1 MQRPPAAAR
10 QPASRRRVRAA
21 ARVKRGVRGLSPP
34 EAMAESSSREVI
46 ASIYC
51 RMAAAPAPESR
62 PERLD
67 PRALDRAW
75 ARLAAQA
82 APPWLHGEI
91 ARRLSERLAIVKQ
104 VPVHV
109 FDWWS
114 ELGAGAALLAQAY
127 PKATITGVLR
137 PGSAT
142 VPAPVESAAIAATPA
157 WRRWLG
163 LGAAG
168 PRAIAQ
174 SAVPPAQAQ
183 LVWSN
188 MSLHWAQD
196 APTLMR
202 EWQRALVVDGFLMF
216 TTLGPGTLVALR
228 DLYRSNGWGTP
239 YAPWTDMHDL
249 GDMLV
254 EAGFADP
261 VMDQETLRLTWSS
274 AQAALDELRTLGMNT
289 DAARFAGLRTPR
301 WRERLLAALGAQ
313 VDAQGRVVL
322 EFEIV
327 YGHAFK
333 PVPRAKLSEHTQ
345 VGLDDMKAMLSRG
358 RQPR

>member
-1 MQRPPAAAR
+1 MPAA
-10 QPASRRRVRAA
+10 P
-21 ARVKRGVRGLSPP
+21 LS
-34 EAMAESSSREVI
+34 
-46 ASIYC
+46 
-51 RMAAAPAPESR
+51 ESR

-75 ARLAAQA
+75 ARLAARTSA
-82 APPWLHGEI
+82 PWLHGEI
-91 ARRLSERLAIVKQ
+91 ARRLGERLAIVKQ

-114 ELGAGAALLAQAY
+114 ELGAGAPLLAQAY
-127 PKATITGVLR
+127 PRATVTGVLR
-137 PGSAT
+137 PALGA
-142 VPAPVESAAIAATPA
+142 VAEAEAAAAPGAALAATPA

-163 LGAAG
+163 LGASG

-174 SAVPPAQAQ
+174 SAVPPGQAQ

-188 MSLHWAQD
+188 MSLHWAPD

-228 DLYRSNGWGTP
+228 DAYRANGWGTP

-274 AQAALDELRTLGMNT
+274 PRAALDELRTLGANN
-289 DAARFAGLRTPR
+289 DGARFAGLRTPR
-301 WRERLLAALGAQ
+301 WRERLLRTLGART
-313 VDAQGRVVL
+313 DAKGRVVL

-333 PVPRAKLSEHTQ
+333 PVPRARVAEHTQ
-345 VGLDDMKAMLSRG
+345 VGLDDMKAMLGRG
-358 RQPR
+358 RPPR

>member
-1 MQRPPAAAR
+1 
-10 QPASRRRVRAA
+10 
-21 ARVKRGVRGLSPP
+21 
-34 EAMAESSSREVI
+34 
-46 ASIYC
+46 
-51 RMAAAPAPESR
+51 MAAAPTPESR

-75 ARLAAQA
+75 ARRAAA
-82 APPWLHGEI
+82 PAPPWLNGEI
-91 ARRLSERLAIVKQ
+91 ARRMSERLSIVKQ

-109 FDWWS
+109 FDWWA
-114 ELGAGAALLAQAY
+114 ELGGGAPLLTQAY
-127 PKATITGVLR
+127 PKATVTGVLR
-137 PGSAT
+137 PESTAPSA
-142 VPAPVESAAIAATPA
+142 AAGNAESAAIAAIAATPA

-163 LGAAG
+163 LGSAG

-228 DLYRSNGWGTP
+228 DLYRAQGWGTP

-274 AQAALDELRTLGMNT
+274 PQAALDELRTLGMNT
-289 DAARFAGLRTPR
+289 DSARFAGLRTPR
-301 WRERLLAALGAQ
+301 WRDRLLAALGAQ
-313 VDAQGRVVL
+313 VDSQGRVVL

-333 PVPRAKLSEHTQ
+333 PVPRVKLAAQTE
-345 VGLDDMKAMLSRG
+345 VGLDDMRSMLSRG
-358 RQPR
+358 RQSR

>member
-1 MQRPPAAAR
+1 
-10 QPASRRRVRAA
+10 
-21 ARVKRGVRGLSPP
+21 
-34 EAMAESSSREVI
+34 MAVD
-46 ASIYC
+46 
-51 RMAAAPAPESR
+51 PTPESR

-75 ARLAAQA
+75 ARLAAQP

-91 ARRLSERLAIVKQ
+91 ARRLAERLSIVKQ

-114 ELGAGAALLAQAY
+114 ELGGGSAQLAQAY
-127 PKATITGVLR
+127 PKATVTGVLR
-137 PGSAT
+137 P
-142 VPAPVESAAIAATPA
+142 ESAASSTPVASAAPVATPA
-157 WRRWLG
+157 WRHWLG
-163 LGAAG
+163 LGSAG

-216 TTLGPGTLVALR
+216 TTLGPGTLVTLR
-228 DLYRSNGWGTP
+228 DLYRAHGWGTP

-274 AQAALDELRTLGMNT
+274 PQAALEELRALGMNT
-289 DAARFAGLRTPR
+289 DAARCAGLRTPR
-301 WRERLLAALGAQ
+301 WRDRLLAALGAH

>member
-1 MQRPPAAAR
+1 
-10 QPASRRRVRAA
+10 
-21 ARVKRGVRGLSPP
+21 
-34 EAMAESSSREVI
+34 
-46 ASIYC
+46 
-51 RMAAAPAPESR
+51 MAAAPAPESR

-75 ARLAAQA
+75 ARLAAQP

-91 ARRLSERLAIVKQ
+91 ARRMSERLSIVKQ
-104 VPVHV
+104 VPQHV

-114 ELGAGAALLAQAY
+114 ELGAGAAPLAQAY

-137 PGSAT
+137 PPSTPAA
-142 VPAPVESAAIAATPA
+142 APVEPAELAATPA

-163 LGAAG
+163 LGASG

-174 SAVPPAQAQ
+174 SAVPPGQAQ

-216 TTLGPGTLVALR
+216 ATLGPGTLVALR
-228 DLYRSNGWGTP
+228 DLYRAHAWGTP

-274 AQAALDELRTLGMNT
+274 PQAALAELRTLGMNT

-301 WRERLLAALGAQ
+301 WHERLLAALGAK
-313 VDAQGRVVL
+313 VDGQGRVLL
-322 EFEIV
+322 EFEVV

-333 PVPRAKLSEHTQ
+333 PVPRAKVAEQTQ

>member
-1 MQRPPAAAR
+1 
-10 QPASRRRVRAA
+10 
-21 ARVKRGVRGLSPP
+21 
-34 EAMAESSSREVI
+34 
-46 ASIYC
+46 
-51 RMAAAPAPESR
+51 MAAAPPSESR

-75 ARLAAQA
+75 ARLAARP

-91 ARRLSERLAIVKQ
+91 ARRLSERLSIVKQ
-104 VPVHV
+104 VPEHV

-114 ELGAGAALLAQAY
+114 ELGAGASLLAQAY
-127 PKATITGVLR
+127 PKATVTGVLR
-137 PGSAT
+137 PGSQAAS
-142 VPAPVESAAIAATPA
+142 PAPVETPA

-163 LGAAG
+163 LGASG

-188 MSLHWAQD
+188 MSLHWAPD

-216 TTLGPGTLVALR
+216 TTLGPGTLVSLS
-228 DLYRSNGWGTP
+228 DVYRAHGWGTP

-261 VMDQETLRLTWSS
+261 VMDQETLRLTWSTP
-274 AQAALDELRTLGMNT
+274 AAALAELRALGINN
-289 DAARFAGLRTPR
+289 DVARFAGLRTPR
-301 WRERLLAALGAQ
+301 WRERLLRALGAK
-313 VDAQGRVVL
+313 VDREGRVVL
-322 EFEIV
+322 EFEVV

-333 PVPRAKLSEHTQ
+333 PVPRVKLAAQTE
-345 VGLDDMKAMLSRG
+345 VGLEDMKSMLSRG
-358 RQPR
+358 RPAR

>member
-1 MQRPPAAAR
+1 
-10 QPASRRRVRAA
+10 
-21 ARVKRGVRGLSPP
+21 
-34 EAMAESSSREVI
+34 MAEAAGREVI

-51 RMAAAPAPESR
+51 RMAAAPTPESR

-75 ARLAAQA
+75 ARLAAQP
-82 APPWLHGEI
+82 APPWLHAEV
-91 ARRLSERLAIVKQ
+91 ARRMSERLSIVKQ
-104 VPVHV
+104 VPLHV

-114 ELGAGAALLAQAY
+114 ELGGGAPSLSQAY
-127 PKATITGVLR
+127 PKATLTGVLR
-137 PGSAT
+137 PAST
-142 VPAPVESAAIAATPA
+142 PAQAVAPPEAAPA

-163 LGAAG
+163 LGASG

-188 MSLHWAQD
+188 MSLHWARD

-228 DLYRSNGWGTP
+228 DLYRAHGWGTP

-274 AQAALDELRTLGMNT
+274 PQAALAELHTLGMNSDT
-289 DAARFAGLRTPR
+289 ARFDGLRTPR
-301 WRERLLAALGAQ
+301 WRDRLLAALGAH

-333 PVPRAKLSEHTQ
+333 PVPRVRLAAQTQ
-345 VGLDDMKAMLSRG
+345 VGLDDMKSMLSRG

>member
-1 MQRPPAAAR
+1 
-10 QPASRRRVRAA
+10 
-21 ARVKRGVRGLSPP
+21 
-34 EAMAESSSREVI
+34 MAEPSGREVI
-46 ASIYC
+46 GSIYC
-51 RMAAAPAPESR
+51 RMAAVPTPESR

-75 ARLAAQA
+75 ARLAAQPG
-82 APPWLHGEI
+82 PPWLHGEI
-91 ARRLSERLAIVKQ
+91 ARRMSERLSIVKQ
-104 VPVHV
+104 VPLHV

-114 ELGAGAALLAQAY
+114 ELGGGAPLLAQAY
-127 PKATITGVLR
+127 PKATVTGVLR
-137 PGSAT
+137 PESVTGQAG
-142 VPAPVESAAIAATPA
+142 APAAIAATPA

-163 LGAAG
+163 LGASG
-168 PRAIAQ
+168 PHAIAQ

-183 LVWSN
+183 LIWSN
-188 MSLHWAQD
+188 MSLHWAPD

-228 DLYRSNGWGTP
+228 DLYRAHEWGTP

-274 AQAALDELRTLGMNT
+274 PQAALAELHTLGANPDT
-289 DAARFAGLRTPR
+289 ARFAGLRTPR
-301 WRERLLAALGAQ
+301 WRDRLLAALGEH
-313 VDAQGRVVL
+313 VDSQGRVVL

-333 PVPRAKLSEHTQ
+333 PVPRAKLAAQTQ
-345 VGLDDMKAMLSRG
+345 VGLDDMRSMLSRG

>member
-1 MQRPPAAAR
+1 
-10 QPASRRRVRAA
+10 
-21 ARVKRGVRGLSPP
+21 
-34 EAMAESSSREVI
+34 
-46 ASIYC
+46 
-51 RMAAAPAPESR
+51 MAAAPAPESR

-75 ARLAAQA
+75 ARLAAQPE
-82 APPWLHGEI
+82 PPWLHGEV
-91 ARRLSERLAIVKQ
+91 ARRLGERLSIIRQ
-104 VPVHV
+104 VPRHV

-114 ELGAGAALLAQAY
+114 ELGAGAAALAQAY
-127 PKATITGVLR
+127 PKTTVTGVLR
-137 PGSAT
+137 PQ
-142 VPAPVESAAIAATPA
+142 SAAPATPPSEAAAAPA

-163 LGAAG
+163 LGPGG

-174 SAVPPAQAQ
+174 SAVPAGQAQ

-188 MSLHWAQD
+188 MSLHWAPD

-202 EWQRALVVDGFLMF
+202 EWQRALAVDGFLMF

-228 DLYRSNGWGTP
+228 DLYRGHAWGTP

-261 VMDQETLRLTWSS
+261 VMDQEMLRLTFSGPR
-274 AQAALDELRTLGMNT
+274 AALDELRTLGMNT

-313 VDAQGRVVL
+313 VDAHGRIVL
-322 EFEIV
+322 EFEVV

-333 PVPRAKLSEHTQ
+333 PLPRARLAAQTQ
-345 VGLDDMKAMLSRG
+345 VGLDDMKSMLSRG
-358 RQPR
+358 RPPR

>member
-1 MQRPPAAAR
+1 
-10 QPASRRRVRAA
+10 
-21 ARVKRGVRGLSPP
+21 
-34 EAMAESSSREVI
+34 MAV
-46 ASIYC
+46 
-51 RMAAAPAPESR
+51 APTPESR

-75 ARLAAQA
+75 ARLAAQP

-91 ARRLSERLAIVKQ
+91 ARRMGERLSIVKQ
-104 VPVHV
+104 VPEHV

-114 ELGAGAALLAQAY
+114 ELGGGAPLLAQAY
-127 PKATITGVLR
+127 PRATVTGVLR
-137 PGSAT
+137 PTSA
-142 VPAPVESAAIAATPA
+142 APVASAATAAIAATPA

-163 LGAAG
+163 LGASG

-188 MSLHWAQD
+188 MSLHWAPD

-216 TTLGPGTLVALR
+216 TTLGPGTLVSLS
-228 DLYRSNGWGTP
+228 DVYRAHGWGTP

-261 VMDQETLRLTWSS
+261 VMDQETLRLTWSTP
-274 AQAALDELRTLGMNT
+274 AAALAELRALGMNN
-289 DAARFAGLRTPR
+289 DVARFAGLRTPR
-301 WRERLLAALGAQ
+301 WRERLLQALGAK
-313 VDAQGRVVL
+313 VDREGRVVL
-322 EFEIV
+322 EFEVV

-333 PVPRAKLSEHTQ
+333 PVPRVKLAAQTE
-345 VGLDDMKAMLSRG
+345 VGLEDMKSMLSRG
-358 RQPR
+358 RPAR

>member
-1 MQRPPAAAR
+1 M
-10 QPASRRRVRAA
+10 SV
-21 ARVKRGVRGLSPP
+21 
-34 EAMAESSSREVI
+34 
-46 ASIYC
+46 SIYWP
-51 RMAAAPAPESR
+51 MASAPTPESR

-75 ARLAAQA
+75 SRLATAPQ
-82 APPWLHGEI
+82 PPWLHAEI
-91 ARRLSERLAIVKQ
+91 ARRMSERLSIVKQ
-104 VPVHV
+104 VPEHV

-114 ELGAGAALLAQAY
+114 ELGAGASLLADAY

-137 PGSAT
+137 PLAGLAST
-142 VPAPVESAAIAATPA
+142 SMIAAASITADAVAASAPAALPTTPA

-163 LGAAG
+163 LGSAG

-188 MSLHWAQD
+188 MSLHWARD

-202 EWQRALVVDGFLMF
+202 AWQRALVVDGFLMF
-216 TTLGPGTLVALR
+216 TTLGPGTLVALS
-228 DLYRSNGWGTP
+228 DVYRAHGWGSP
-239 YAPWTDMHDL
+239 YAPWVDMHDL

-274 AQAALDELRTLGMNT
+274 ARAALDELRSLGMNT
-289 DAARFAGLRTPR
+289 DGARFAGLRTPR
-301 WRERLLAALGAQ
+301 WRERLLEALGAK
-313 VDAQGRVVL
+313 VDAQGRVQL

-333 PVPRAKLSEHTQ
+333 PVPRVRLAAQTE
-345 VGLDDMKAMLSRG
+345 VGLEDMKSMLSRG
-358 RQPR
+358 RPAR

>member
-1 MQRPPAAAR
+1 
-10 QPASRRRVRAA
+10 
-21 ARVKRGVRGLSPP
+21 
-34 EAMAESSSREVI
+34 
-46 ASIYC
+46 
-51 RMAAAPAPESR
+51 MAAAAPSESR

-75 ARLAAQA
+75 ARLAARPS
-82 APPWLHGEI
+82 PPWLHGEI
-91 ARRLSERLAIVKQ
+91 ARRLAERLSIVKQ
-104 VPVHV
+104 IPLHV

-114 ELGAGAALLAQAY
+114 ELGGGAAPLAQAY
-127 PKATITGVLR
+127 PKATVTGVLR
-137 PGSAT
+137 P
-142 VPAPVESAAIAATPA
+142 ESAAPAPSATTAPGALPATPA

-174 SAVPPAQAQ
+174 SAVPPGQAQ

-188 MSLHWAQD
+188 MSLHWAPD

-202 EWQRALVVDGFLMF
+202 EWQRALVIDGFLMF
-216 TTLGPGTLVALR
+216 TTLGPGTLQSLR
-228 DLYRSNGWGTP
+228 ELYRANGWGTP
-239 YAPWTDMHDL
+239 HAPWTDMHDL

-261 VMDQETLRLTWSS
+261 VMDQETLRLTFSS
-274 AQAALDELRTLGMNT
+274 PQAALDELRTLGAN
-289 DAARFAGLRTPR
+289 DDGARFAGLRTPR
-301 WRERLLAALGAQ
+301 WRERLLEALGAQ
-313 VDAQGRVVL
+313 RDAQGRVVL

-333 PVPRAKLSEHTQ
+333 PVPRARLAAQTQ
-345 VGLDDMKAMLSRG
+345 VGLDDMKAMLNRG
-358 RQPR
+358 RPSH

>member
-1 MQRPPAAAR
+1 
-10 QPASRRRVRAA
+10 VV
-21 ARVKRGVRGLSPP
+21 ARVKRTALGPAPP
-34 EAMAESSSREVI
+34 AGMAEASGREVI

-51 RMAAAPAPESR
+51 RMAAAPTPESR

-75 ARLAAQA
+75 ARLAAQP

-91 ARRLSERLAIVKQ
+91 ARRLSERLSIVRQ
-104 VPVHV
+104 VPQHV

-114 ELGAGAALLAQAY
+114 ELGGGAPLLAQAY
-127 PKATITGVLR
+127 PKATVTGVLR
-137 PGSAT
+137 PEAAT
-142 VPAPVESAAIAATPA
+142 AQAPVEAAAIAATPA

-163 LGAAG
+163 LGASG

-196 APTLMR
+196 APALMR
-202 EWQRALVVDGFLMF
+202 EWQRALAVDGFLMF

-228 DLYRSNGWGTP
+228 DLYRARGWGTP

-274 AQAALDELRTLGMNT
+274 PQAALAELRTLGMNT
-289 DAARFAGLRTPR
+289 DAVRFAGLRTPR
-301 WRERLLAALGAQ
+301 WRDRLLAALGARA
-313 VDAQGRVVL
+313 DHQGRVVL

-333 PVPRAKLSEHTQ
+333 PVPRAKLAAQTQ
-345 VGLDDMKAMLSRG
+345 VGLEDMKSMLSRG
-358 RQPR
+358 RQPRG

>member
-1 MQRPPAAAR
+1 
-10 QPASRRRVRAA
+10 VA
-21 ARVKRGVRGLSPP
+21 ARVKRTALGPAPP
-34 EAMAESSSREVI
+34 AGMAEASGREVI

-51 RMAAAPAPESR
+51 RMAAAPTPESR

-75 ARLAAQA
+75 ARLAAQP

-91 ARRLSERLAIVKQ
+91 ARRLSERLSIVRQ
-104 VPVHV
+104 VPQHV

-114 ELGAGAALLAQAY
+114 ELGGGAPLLAQAY
-127 PKATITGVLR
+127 PKATVTGVLR
-137 PGSAT
+137 PEAAT
-142 VPAPVESAAIAATPA
+142 APAPVEAAAIAATPA

-163 LGAAG
+163 LGASG

-196 APTLMR
+196 APALMR
-202 EWQRALVVDGFLMF
+202 EWQRALAVDGFLMF

-228 DLYRSNGWGTP
+228 DLYRARGWGTP

-274 AQAALDELRTLGMNT
+274 PQAALAELRTLGMNT
-289 DAARFAGLRTPR
+289 DAVRFAGLRTPR
-301 WRERLLAALGAQ
+301 WRDRLLAALGARA
-313 VDAQGRVVL
+313 DRQGRVVL

-333 PVPRAKLSEHTQ
+333 PVPRAKLAAQTQ
-345 VGLDDMKAMLSRG
+345 VGLEDMKSMLSRG
-358 RQPR
+358 RQPRG

>member
-1 MQRPPAAAR
+1 MAA
-10 QPASRRRVRAA
+10 
-21 ARVKRGVRGLSPP
+21 SPP
-34 EAMAESSSREVI
+34 S
-46 ASIYC
+46 
-51 RMAAAPAPESR
+51 ESR

-75 ARLAAQA
+75 ARLAAQPA
-82 APPWLHGEI
+82 APWLHGEV
-91 ARRLSERLAIVKQ
+91 ARRLGERLAIVKQ

-114 ELGAGAALLAQAY
+114 ELGGSGALLAQSY
-127 PKATITGVLR
+127 PKATVTGVLR
-137 PGSAT
+137 PASSDVAQAA
-142 VPAPVESAAIAATPA
+142 VAADSPVAAPA
-157 WRRWLG
+157 WKRWLG
-163 LGAAG
+163 LAASG

-174 SAVPPAQAQ
+174 SAVPPGQAQ

-188 MSLHWAQD
+188 MSLHWAPD
-196 APTLMR
+196 APALMR

-216 TTLGPGTLVALR
+216 TTLGPGTLQPLR
-228 DLYRSNGWGTP
+228 DLYRAHAWGTP

-261 VMDQETLRLTWSS
+261 VMDQETLRLTFSTP
-274 AQAALDELRTLGMNT
+274 QAAIAELRTLGMNT
-289 DAARFAGLRTPR
+289 DAARFSGLRTPR
-301 WRERLLAALGAQ
+301 WREKLLAALGAK
-313 VDAQGRVVL
+313 VDRDGRVVL

-333 PVPRAKLSEHTQ
+333 PVPRAKLAEHTQ

>member
-1 MQRPPAAAR
+1 
-10 QPASRRRVRAA
+10 
-21 ARVKRGVRGLSPP
+21 
-34 EAMAESSSREVI
+34 
-46 ASIYC
+46 
-51 RMAAAPAPESR
+51 MAAAPTPESR

-75 ARLAAQA
+75 TRLAAQP

-91 ARRLSERLAIVKQ
+91 ARRMSERLSIVKQ
-104 VPVHV
+104 VPLHV

-114 ELGAGAALLAQAY
+114 ELGGGASLLAQAY

-137 PGSAT
+137 P
-142 VPAPVESAAIAATPA
+142 ESALARAAVSTEAAALAATPA

-163 LGAAG
+163 LGASG

-228 DLYRSNGWGTP
+228 DLYRANGWGTP

-274 AQAALDELRTLGMNT
+274 AQAALAELRTLGMNS

-301 WRERLLAALGAQ
+301 WRDRLLAALGAH
-313 VDAQGRVVL
+313 VDREGRVVL

-333 PVPRAKLSEHTQ
+333 PVPRAKLAAQTQ
-345 VGLDDMKAMLSRG
+345 VGLDDMKSMLSRG

>member
-1 MQRPPAAAR
+1 MR
-10 QPASRRRVRAA
+10 AS
-21 ARVKRGVRGLSPP
+21 G
-34 EAMAESSSREVI
+34 REVI
-46 ASIYC
+46 GSIYC
-51 RMAAAPAPESR
+51 RMPAAAPTESR

-75 ARLAAQA
+75 ARLAARP
-82 APPWLHGEI
+82 APPWLHGEV
-91 ARRLSERLAIVKQ
+91 ARRLGERLSIVKQ
-104 VPVHV
+104 VPQHV
-109 FDWWS
+109 FDWWG
-114 ELGAGAALLAQAY
+114 ELGGGAALLAQAY
-127 PKATITGVLR
+127 PKATVTGVLR
-137 PGSAT
+137 P
-142 VPAPVESAAIAATPA
+142 ESAPGAGPVLTEPVAAAAPA

-163 LGAAG
+163 LGATG

-174 SAVPPAQAQ
+174 SAVPPGQAQ
-183 LVWSN
+183 LVWAN
-188 MSLHWAQD
+188 MGLHWAPD
-196 APTLMR
+196 APALMR

-216 TTLGPGTLVALR
+216 TTLGPGTLVTLR
-228 DLYRSNGWGTP
+228 DLYRAQGWGTP

-274 AQAALDELRTLGMNT
+274 PQAALDELRTLGMNT
-289 DAARFAGLRTPR
+289 DAARFAGLRTRR
-301 WRERLLAALGAQ
+301 WRDRLLAALGART
-313 VDAQGRVVL
+313 DAQGRVVL

-333 PVPRAKLSEHTQ
+333 PVPRAKVAEQTQ

>member
-1 MQRPPAAAR
+1 MSAA
-10 QPASRRRVRAA
+10 QT
-21 ARVKRGVRGLSPP
+21 
-34 EAMAESSSREVI
+34 
-46 ASIYC
+46 
-51 RMAAAPAPESR
+51 PESR

-75 ARLAAQA
+75 ARLAAEP

-91 ARRLSERLAIVKQ
+91 ARRLGERLSIVRQ
-104 VPVHV
+104 VPLHV

-114 ELGAGAALLAQAY
+114 ELGGAEAALAQAY
-127 PKATITGVLR
+127 PKATITGVSR
-137 PGSAT
+137 PTASVAAPIGVD
-142 VPAPVESAAIAATPA
+142 VPALAATPA

-163 LGAAG
+163 LGSSG
-168 PRAIAQ
+168 PRTIAQ

-202 EWQRALVVDGFLMF
+202 EWQRALAVDGFLMF

-228 DLYRSNGWGTP
+228 DVYREHGWGTP

-274 AQAALDELRTLGMNT
+274 ARAALAELRALGANT

-301 WRERLLAALGAQ
+301 WRDRLLQALGAR
-313 VDAQGRVVL
+313 VDGQGRVVL

-333 PVPRAKLSEHTQ
+333 PVPRARLAAQTQ

-358 RQPR
+358 RPTP

>member
-1 MQRPPAAAR
+1 MGAA
-10 QPASRRRVRAA
+10 SD
-21 ARVKRGVRGLSPP
+21 G
-34 EAMAESSSREVI
+34 EVI
-46 ASIYC
+46 ASIYF
-51 RMAAAPAPESR
+51 RMAAAPTTESR

-75 ARLAAQA
+75 ARLAAQP
-82 APPWLHGEI
+82 APPWLHGEV
-91 ARRLSERLAIVKQ
+91 ARRLAERLSIVKQ
-104 VPVHV
+104 IPLHV

-114 ELGAGAALLAQAY
+114 ELGGGAASLAQAY
-127 PKATITGVLR
+127 PKATVTGVLR
-137 PGSAT
+137 PGSAA
-142 VPAPVESAAIAATPA
+142 PAAAPAASASLPSATPA

-174 SAVPPAQAQ
+174 SAVPAGQAQ

-188 MSLHWAQD
+188 MSLHWAPD

-202 EWQRALVVDGFLMF
+202 EWQRALVIDGFLMF
-216 TTLGPGTLVALR
+216 TTLGPGTLQSLR
-228 DLYRSNGWGTP
+228 ELYRAHGWGTP
-239 YAPWTDMHDL
+239 HAPWTDMHDL

-274 AQAALDELRTLGMNT
+274 AQAALAELRTLGAN
-289 DAARFAGLRTPR
+289 DDVARFAGLRTPR
-301 WRERLLAALGAQ
+301 WREHLLEALGARR
-313 VDAQGRVVL
+313 DAQGRVVL

-333 PVPRAKLSEHTQ
+333 PVPRAKVAARTQ
-345 VGLDDMKAMLSRG
+345 VGLDDMKAMLNRG
-358 RQPR
+358 RPSH

>member
-1 MQRPPAAAR
+1 MAA
-10 QPASRRRVRAA
+10 
-21 ARVKRGVRGLSPP
+21 LSGH
-34 EAMAESSSREVI
+34 EVI
-46 ASIYC
+46 GSIYC
-51 RMAAAPAPESR
+51 RMAASPTTENR

-75 ARLAAQA
+75 SRLAAQP
-82 APPWLHGEI
+82 APPWLHAEV

-104 VPVHV
+104 VPQHV

-114 ELGAGAALLAQAY
+114 ELGGGAALLAQAY
-127 PKATITGVLR
+127 PKATVTGVLR
-137 PGSAT
+137 PESMAPSTAPSEAT
-142 VPAPVESAAIAATPA
+142 AAVAATPA

-163 LGAAG
+163 LGASG

-196 APTLMR
+196 APALMR
-202 EWQRALVVDGFLMF
+202 EWQRALAVDGFLMF

-228 DLYRSNGWGTP
+228 DLYRDHGWGSP

-274 AQAALDELRTLGMNT
+274 PQAALAELRTLGMNT

-322 EFEIV
+322 AFEIV

-333 PVPRAKLSEHTQ
+333 PVPRARLAEQTQ

>member
-1 MQRPPAAAR
+1 
-10 QPASRRRVRAA
+10 
-21 ARVKRGVRGLSPP
+21 
-34 EAMAESSSREVI
+34 
-46 ASIYC
+46 
-51 RMAAAPAPESR
+51 MAAAPTPESR

-75 ARLAAQA
+75 ARLAARP
-82 APPWLHGEI
+82 APPWLHAEI
-91 ARRLSERLAIVKQ
+91 ARRMGERLSIVKQ

-114 ELGAGAALLAQAY
+114 ELGGGAALLAQAY
-127 PKATITGVLR
+127 PKATVTGVLR
-137 PGSAT
+137 PGSAAPSA
-142 VPAPVESAAIAATPA
+142 PADTPALTATPA

-163 LGAAG
+163 LGAG
-168 PRAIAQ
+168 GSRAIAQ

-202 EWQRALVVDGFLMF
+202 EWQRALVVEGFLMF
-216 TTLGPGTLVALR
+216 TTLGPGTLVTLR
-228 DLYRSNGWGTP
+228 DLYRNHQWGSA

-274 AQAALDELRTLGMNT
+274 PQAALDELRTLGMNT
-289 DAARFAGLRTPR
+289 DAVRCPGLRTPR
-301 WRERLLAALGAQ
+301 WRDRLLAALGAH
-313 VDAQGRVVL
+313 VDPQGRVVL

-333 PVPRAKLSEHTQ
+333 PVPRVKLAEQTQ
-345 VGLDDMKAMLSRG
+345 VGLDDMRAMLSRG
-358 RQPR
+358 RPPR

>member
-1 MQRPPAAAR
+1 M
-10 QPASRRRVRAA
+10 
-21 ARVKRGVRGLSPP
+21 G
-34 EAMAESSSREVI
+34 
-46 ASIYC
+46 
-51 RMAAAPAPESR
+51 
-62 PERLD
+62 
-67 PRALDRAW
+67 
-75 ARLAAQA
+75 
-82 APPWLHGEI
+82 
-91 ARRLSERLAIVKQ
+91 ERLAIVKQ
-104 VPVHV
+104 VPEHV

-114 ELGAGAALLAQAY
+114 ELGGGAAPLAQAY
-127 PKATITGVLR
+127 PKATVTGVLR
-137 PGSAT
+137 PAAGAA
-142 VPAPVESAAIAATPA
+142 PAPAAPVALAATPA

-163 LGAAG
+163 LGAG
-168 PRAIAQ
+168 GSRAIAQ

-196 APTLMR
+196 APALMR

-228 DLYRSNGWGTP
+228 DLYRAHGWGTP

-274 AQAALDELRTLGMNT
+274 PRAALDELRTLGMNT
-289 DAARFAGLRTPR
+289 DALRFPGLRTPR
-301 WRERLLAALGAQ
+301 WRERLLAALGGR
-313 VDAQGRVVL
+313 VDAQGRVLL

-333 PVPRAKLSEHTQ
+333 PLPRARVAAQTQ
-345 VGLDDMKAMLSRG
+345 VGLDDMRTMLGRG
-358 RQPR
+358 RPPR

>member
-1 MQRPPAAAR
+1 MPAA
-10 QPASRRRVRAA
+10 PT
-21 ARVKRGVRGLSPP
+21 
-34 EAMAESSSREVI
+34 
-46 ASIYC
+46 
-51 RMAAAPAPESR
+51 PESR

-75 ARLAAQA
+75 ARLSAQP

-91 ARRLSERLAIVKQ
+91 ARRMGERLSIVKQ
-104 VPVHV
+104 VPQHV

-114 ELGAGAALLAQAY
+114 ELGGGATLLAEAY
-127 PKATITGVLR
+127 PKATVTGVLR
-137 PGSAT
+137 PASTQASG
-142 VPAPVESAAIAATPA
+142 APSAAPAAVAATPA

-188 MSLHWAQD
+188 MSLHWAPD

-216 TTLGPGTLVALR
+216 TTLGPGTLVALNEV
-228 DLYRSNGWGTP
+228 YRANGWGTP

-274 AQAALDELRTLGMNT
+274 PQAALAELRTLGMNN

-301 WRERLLAALGAQ
+301 WRERLLQALGAR
-313 VDAQGRVVL
+313 VDAQGRVLL

-333 PVPRAKLSEHTQ
+333 PVPRPRLAAQTQ
-345 VGLDDMKAMLSRG
+345 VGLDDMKSMLGRG
-358 RQPR
+358 RPAR